1 MFAMIKKIA
10 DWEYIMTKMPTKPIR
25 TLKQINL
32 INKLGLELIEWKK

>member
-10 DWEYIMTKMPTKPIR
+10 DWEYILTKMPTIVIR
-25 TLKQINL
+25 TPKEINL